1 MNHEEMMRLY
11 NELSINDNRNEFSSL
26 LEKTNQIVSE
36 LLKIEQI
43 PSDLTIKNYNSS
55 SDSKLTEGEMYT
67 FLYEDLWN
75 LKNRLLTFLILKSS
89 KGNQNY

>member
-1 MNHEEMMRLY
+1 MKQGHEEMMNLY
-11 NELSINDNRNEFSSL
+11 DHLSINDKRNEFSTL

-43 PSDLTIKNYNSS
+43 NNDLQIKNYNTTTH
-55 SDSKLTEGEMYT
+55 SKFTESEMLT

-75 LKNRLLTFLILKSS
+75 LKNRLLTFLIMKSE
-89 KGNQNY
+89 K